1 MSLLIRPSTGKKK
14 ARARRVFGTSLIDGL
29 DGSLC
34 YSYSE
39 DESRATSLA
48 TNKSENVSKS
58 FIHVDQS
65 TDSENRVNNSTS
77 SNSSFCEISKSTS
90 FNASK
95 ISLLGPFGKIIE
107 SDEGK
112 VESATPTKIDRG
124 DSRIQERLRV
134 MRIQNIKSPVR
145 RNLVKATQDAINQAA
160 ISVNQSLRAAHVSK
174 VANHR
179 HVTSSIAHERQGWK
193 ANKVDAKKVSQL
205 AHKAR
210 LQAISLEKELSS
222 HLSRDRAKRRQNEF
236 HNKLHEIEKETEF
249 KSQSFRNQQ
258 QRLKEDKELRHR
270 KSMAARALLRANYR
284 QGKRK
289 LQLQRIEE
297 ERAIFEER
305 HEASAALRQFTRD
318 NNDKRR
324 KSFAFRNGDARRI
337 RELHAQLEAQR
348 LHDEHQSFEL
358 KRAGDKDAE
367 AYKRKMEELRR
378 ESLAGRNA
386 EARKQ
391 REKLKD
397 MESAHMV
404 KEHESY
410 ELKWAGEKDTEA
422 YQAKLEDERRKSLAF
437 RGDENRKQR
446 QILSESADKQARIE
460 HESFELKWSGEKDA
474 EVYQRKLQEERR
486 QSLEKRNAFAKKQRE
501 QMAVVA
507 AEALHHEHESYE
519 LKWSGEKDAD
529 VYLENEKKKRR
540 NSLALRNNE
549 GRRIREFEERLNAEK
564 LASEHQSYE
573 LKWNG
578 ERDANAHEL
587 RLASERRESLQNRN
601 NYVRKQRELQ
611 AEMTS
616 LEAKAAHASYELKWA
631 AEKDAENYTKRMQ
644 QERRESLAFRNKER
658 ARHANVMAELRS
670 IALEKEHESY
680 ALKWAGERD
689 AEDYLAELKQQ
700 RRQSLQVRGK
710 QKIHEREMQNLLHDK
725 ELKQIREDEE
735 LRAADQRKVEQYR
748 EDCAARDRASLE
760 FRRKEAR
767 AQRIT
772 EEIRS
777 LEQQAIDSKNFLLEC
792 DAHRDVEEYLKDC
805 KRRRRLSLAFRA
817 KERRVHSQWHQKKAE
832 ETRQEISD
840 EVQGRLLD
848 RHYVEL
854 ARHEERT
861 RLALKSIRNAGIS
874 RKTKSS

>member
-1 MSLLIRPSTGKKK
+1 MSLLIPPSTGKKK

-58 FIHVDQS
+58 FLHVDQS
-65 TDSENRVNNSTS
+65 TDSENRVNDSTS
-77 SNSSFCEISKSTS
+77 SNSSFCEISKKTS
-90 FNASK
+90 FNSSK
-95 ISLLGPFGKIIE
+95 ISVHGPFGKIIE
-107 SDEGK
+107 SDQGK
-112 VESATPTKIDRG
+112 VKSATPTKIDRG

-174 VANHR
+174 VANHVQ
-179 HVTSSIAHERQGWK
+179 VTSSIAQERQGWK
-193 ANKVDAKKVSQL
+193 ANKADAKKVSQL

-222 HLSRDRAKRRQNEF
+222 HLSRDRAKRRQNERSK
-236 HNKLHEIEKETEF
+236 KLHQIEKETEF
-249 KSQSFRNQQ
+249 KSQSFRDQQ
-258 QRLKEDKELRHR
+258 QRLKEDKEHRHR

-297 ERAIFEER
+297 EKAIFEER
-305 HEASAALRQFTRD
+305 HEASAALRQFTQD
-318 NNDKRR
+318 NNEKRR

-367 AYKRKMEELRR
+367 AYKRKIEELRR
-378 ESLAGRNA
+378 ESLASRNA

-391 REKLKD
+391 REILKD
-397 MESAHMV
+397 MESENMM
-404 KEHESY
+404 KEHKSY
-410 ELKWAGEKDTEA
+410 ELKWAGEKDAEA
-422 YQAKLEDERRKSLAF
+422 YQTKLEEERRKSLAF

-446 QILSESADKQARIE
+446 QIMSESAENQARIE
-460 HESFELKWSGEKDA
+460 HESYELKWSGERDA
-474 EVYQRKLQEERR
+474 EAYQRKQQEERR

-501 QMAVVA
+501 QIAAVA
-507 AEALHHEHESYE
+507 TEALHHEHESYV
-519 LKWSGEKDAD
+519 LKWSGEKDAEL
-529 VYLENEKKKRR
+529 YLENEKKKRR
-540 NSLALRNNE
+540 DSLVFRNNE
-549 GRRIREFEERLNAEK
+549 GRRIREFDEK
-564 LASEHQSYE
+564 LYADMLASEHQSYS
-573 LKWNG
+573 LKWDG
-578 ERDANAHEL
+578 ERDAKAYEL

-601 NYVRKQRELQ
+601 SHSRKQRVLA
-611 AEMTS
+611 AEMSS
-616 LEAKAAHASYELKWA
+616 LEAKTAHASYELKWA

-644 QERRESLAFRNKER
+644 QERRESLAFRNRER
-658 ARHANVMAELRS
+658 ERHANVMAELRS

-689 AEDYLAELKQQ
+689 AKDYLTDLEQQ
-700 RRQSLQVRGK
+700 RRQSLQLRGK
-710 QKIHEREMQNLLHDK
+710 QKMHEREIQNLLHDK
-725 ELKQIREDEE
+725 ELKQNREDEE
-735 LRAADQRKVEQYR
+735 LRAADQREVQQYR
-748 EDCAARDRASLE
+748 NDCAARDRASLE

-767 AQRIT
+767 AQKIT
-772 EEIRS
+772 EQIH
-777 LEQQAIDSKNFLLEC
+777 LIEQQAIDSKNFLLEC

-817 KERRVHSQWHQKKAE
+817 KERRLHSQWQQKKAD
-832 ETRQEISD
+832 ETRQQISD

-848 RHYVEL
+848 RHYIEL
-854 ARHEERT
+854 AQHEERT
-861 RLALKSIRNAGIS
+861 RLALKSIRSARTL
-874 RKTKSS
+874 RKTHS